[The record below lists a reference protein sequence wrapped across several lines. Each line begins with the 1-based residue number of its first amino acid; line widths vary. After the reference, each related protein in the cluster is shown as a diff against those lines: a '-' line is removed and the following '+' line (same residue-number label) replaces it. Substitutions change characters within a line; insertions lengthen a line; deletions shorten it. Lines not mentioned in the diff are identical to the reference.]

1 VGYNLTGIEKEL
13 VDLFSH
19 DFNLDNMKNKADYE
33 HLNNKINYGI
43 ELTDQEKR
51 KYNDLKN
58 KIENH

>member
-1 VGYNLTGIEKEL
+1 MDYNLTDIEKEL
-13 VDLFSH
+13 VDLFGN
-19 DFNLDNMKNKADYE
+19 DFNLDNMKNNADYE
-33 HLNNKINYGI
+33 HLNNKINNGI